1 MCVLIIYIISITLIH
16 YTLYINLVFIY
27 LFFFFFFFFRFEIE
41 GKAHTLEFTDALQTV
56 LLNGRPFKVEF
67 GGLPKPIIVRDKKHF
82 IRFSVLPRGV
92 RAGYVKIAGMK
103 GEGPIGSP
111 PPTTSLLP
119 QKPKIDAAPI
129 PSQPTNLEHES
140 TSQDDSDLALKSKSG
155 RGRGILYINKSFGSA
170 YPSIISSSNMKSKR
184 KLVLSYN
191 KAFLLHINKR
201 KNIPDLQLDMLSSVL
216 PSAMAPA
223 SGLSYQAEPAE
234 NSPTPPAPTLPLN
247 MNELFQR
254 LVETGIVPSPA
265 EQKKQEEEEK
275 KKLEIIPVSFDKPE
289 TLKV

>member
-1 MCVLIIYIISITLIH
+1 M
-16 YTLYINLVFIY
+16 
-27 LFFFFFFFFRFEIE
+27 
-41 GKAHTLEFTDALQTV
+41 

-111 PPTTSLLP
+111 PPATPLVP
-119 QKPKIDAAPI
+119 QKPKIDAAPV
-129 PSQPTNLEHES
+129 PSQLPVVEHES
-140 TSQDDSDLALKSKSG
+140 TSQDGSDLASTSKSG
-155 RGRGILYINKSFGSA
+155 RPVYWWPIRSSRYRPIKS
-170 YPSIISSSNMKSKR
+170 P
-184 KLVLSYN
+184 VYN
-191 KAFLLHINKR
+191 RR
-201 KNIPDLQLDMLSSVL
+201 KNRNFSDLQLDMLSSVL
-216 PSAMAPA
+216 PSAMAPS
-223 SGLSYQAEPAE
+223 SGLSYQAEPVE
-234 NSPTPPAPTLPLN
+234 NSPAPPAPTLPLS

-254 LVETGIVPSPA
+254 LVETGIVPSPI

-275 KKLEIIPVSFDKPE
+275 KKTEITPVSFDKPE